1 MAESRESVLKP
12 HFPAQLDENSVRS
25 TAFFVF
31 LTALI
36 GLLTQHW
43 VVLLF
48 LAYEFLGRLVYG
60 PGISLQAFLARHLIV
75 RPFLKGPRPT
85 PGSPKRFAQFVGTI
99 FSVGALVALVS
110 GQSLLSQSLLGIL
123 VFFSFL
129 EFSVGFCAACFLFA
143 QAIRL
148 GWLSAE
154 HCEACVVRYDIPRGF
169 DPGI

>member
-1 MAESRESVLKP
+1 MATSANSVFQP
-12 HFPAQLDENSVRS
+12 HFPTQLDENSVRS

-31 LTALI
+31 LTAVI
-36 GLLTQHW
+36 GILMQHW
-43 VVLLF
+43 LVLLF

-60 PGISLQAFLARHLIV
+60 PGISLQSFLARHLIV

-85 PGSPKRFAQFVGTI
+85 PGSPKRFAQFVGTL
-99 FSVGALVALVS
+99 FSVGALIALVT
-110 GQSLLSQSLLGIL
+110 GHSLLSQSLLGIL

-129 EFSVGFCAACFLFA
+129 EFSVGFCAACFMFA

-148 GWLSAE
+148 GWVSAE